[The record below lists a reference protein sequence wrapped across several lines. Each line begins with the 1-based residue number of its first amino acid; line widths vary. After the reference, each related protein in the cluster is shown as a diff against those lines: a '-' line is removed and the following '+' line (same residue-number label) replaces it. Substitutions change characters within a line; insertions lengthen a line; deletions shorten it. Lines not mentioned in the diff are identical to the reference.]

1 MPVTAQTLPPARSV
15 YDYPITIPGQELT
28 PAQVEQANI
37 AKIAGIVTA
46 VAAGKKALTDA
57 VTMQVVALLRAA
69 DFTTEAGVKLFA
81 RQAATIVRMG
91 IRQSQIVTWAGVRER
106 SAIMGVPLPGAVP
119 DESEYPP
126 EVRATRGSE
135 LEEAYERLAN
145 EYKKNR
151 ELKPDSAPIKTL
163 VKEFESQGLLPIAR
177 PERISEDAVEPD
189 GKYDETWKK
198 AFAKAEQEARK
209 EEGRA
214 NPKRPRTS
222 TPIKVAPRGG
232 AALGTVE
239 PAVDEPTGGSRDVDE
254 DVRGTN
260 KDSAGTSR
268 VEEPQA
274 LVTLTPAEVDRVIER
289 YAEQKVEERAERMVS
304 HDIQSASR
312 NTHHVAMEK
321 LPKSKVVGYRRIV
334 HPELSE
340 SGQSCGL
347 CIVASTNMY
356 SRGDLMPIHNL
367 CNCEVAEV
375 YKVGDQLFDPGRL
388 INMEDLEVFYNEAAG
403 STRGFDLKRSRYKV
417 IDHPEYGRSLVNV
430 NEKASLEAI
439 EFGP

>member
-69 DFTTEAGVKLFA
+69 DFTTDAGVKLFA

-106 SAIMGVPLPGAVP
+106 SAIMGVPLPGSVP

-126 EVRATRGSE
+126 EVRSTRGSS
-135 LEEAYERLAN
+135 LEDAYERLAN

-163 VKEFESQGLLPIAR
+163 VKEFEIQGLLPIAR

-189 GKYDETWKK
+189 GNYDETWKK

-209 EEGRA
+209 TEGRE

-222 TPIKVAPRGG
+222 TPVKVAPRGG

-239 PAVDEPTGGSRDVDE
+239 PAVDEPAGGGRDVDE
-254 DVRGTN
+254 NVRGTD
-260 KDSAGTSR
+260 KDSAGTR
-268 VEEPQA
+268 PVEEPQA

-312 NTHHVAMEK
+312 NTHHVAMDK

-356 SRGDLMPIHNL
+356 SHGDLMPIHNL

-375 YKVGDQLFDPGRL
+375 YKVGDQLFDPGNL

>member
-1 MPVTAQTLPPARSV
+1 
-15 YDYPITIPGQELT
+15 
-28 PAQVEQANI
+28 
-37 AKIAGIVTA
+37 
-46 VAAGKKALTDA
+46 
-57 VTMQVVALLRAA
+57 
-69 DFTTEAGVKLFA
+69 
-81 RQAATIVRMG
+81 
-91 IRQSQIVTWAGVRER
+91 
-106 SAIMGVPLPGAVP
+106 
-119 DESEYPP
+119 
-126 EVRATRGSE
+126 
-135 LEEAYERLAN
+135 
-145 EYKKNR
+145 
-151 ELKPDSAPIKTL
+151 
-163 VKEFESQGLLPIAR
+163 
-177 PERISEDAVEPD
+177 
-189 GKYDETWKK
+189 
-198 AFAKAEQEARK
+198 
-209 EEGRA
+209 
-214 NPKRPRTS
+214 
-222 TPIKVAPRGG
+222 
-232 AALGTVE
+232 
-239 PAVDEPTGGSRDVDE
+239 VDEPAGGGRDVDE
-254 DVRGTN
+254 NVRGTD
-260 KDSAGTSR
+260 KDSAGTR
-268 VEEPQA
+268 PVEEPQA

-312 NTHHVAMEK
+312 NTHHVAMDK

-356 SRGDLMPIHNL
+356 SHGDLMPIHNL

-375 YKVGDQLFDPGRL
+375 YKVGDQLFDPGNL